1 MSMQHIANDGAP
13 HPLIMAH
20 RVNGTPVFNPQ
31 GDRIGH
37 IEDLSIDK
45 RSGEV
50 IYALLSFGG
59 FLGIGERFHP
69 LPWSVLDY
77 DPDKGGFVL
86 PMTKDEL
93 HKAPSYTKDELHAFG
108 GEDRSYREALYAYYG
123 PYGATPYW

>member
-1 MSMQHIANDGAP
+1 MAEDNAA

-20 RVNGTPVFNPQ
+20 RVNGTPVFNPT

-45 RSGEV
+45 RSGQV
-50 IYALLSFGG
+50 VYALLSFGG
-59 FLGIGERFHP
+59 FLGIGEKFHP
-69 LPWSVLDY
+69 LPWSVLDF
-77 DPDKGGFVL
+77 DSGKGGYVL
-86 PMTKDEL
+86 PLSKDEL
-93 HKAPSYTKDELHAFG
+93 NKAPNYTKDELRTFG